1 MLLHVYRMPIQ
12 STFATKKSFYIK
24 QSQTKLMYNVINEKN
39 ETNKNNFYS
48 TLVSD

>member
-24 QSQTKLMYNVINEKN
+24 QSQTKLMYNVLNEK
-39 ETNKNNFYS
+39 K
-48 TLVSD
+48 